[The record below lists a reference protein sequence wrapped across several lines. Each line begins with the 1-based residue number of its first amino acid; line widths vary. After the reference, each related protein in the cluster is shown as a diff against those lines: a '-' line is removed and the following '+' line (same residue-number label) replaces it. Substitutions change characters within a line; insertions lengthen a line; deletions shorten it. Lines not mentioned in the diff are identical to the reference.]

1 MGGQATVPIGLRVTK
16 TSRVLRRALDDALAE
31 SEGSLPMWLVL
42 VSVKWDRPGAQREL
56 ANAVG
61 IEGPTLTHHLNRME
75 SEGLVTRT
83 RDPENRRVHRVELT
97 DAGEAAFV
105 RLLPIVLAFDARL
118 RDGFTDVEIDILD
131 RALGRLRANVC
142 PRPPMN

>member
-1 MGGQATVPIGLRVTK
+1 
-16 TSRVLRRALDDALAE
+16 
-31 SEGSLPMWLVL
+31 MWLVL

-56 ANAVG
+56 ADAVG

-97 DAGEAAFV
+97 DAGEATFG
-105 RLLPIVLAFDARL
+105 RLLPIFLAFDARL
-118 RDGFTDVEIDILD
+118 RDGFTDVEMAELY
-131 RALGRLRANVC
+131 RALGRLRANVSDQTTK
-142 PRPPMN
+142 PGGVVTRAEVEEQR